1 MLDPGG
7 NPGGGCCVQAESRW
21 VVARLEGP
29 RPSPALGSPGLL
41 GRLPS
46 SEPCAPLPRL
56 CAPGEERPR
65 RPRESREGGRGQRK
79 LWEVG
84 SWGRPWAVAE
94 SHRAPLT
101 LPPERL
107 FPFLSGLRRAGREP
121 AQGRGLGVPGPGQP
135 GLNPFPPGLSA
146 WRRPGPGRPARPAPA
161 AGYTEVEGLT
171 GHALCTYSYS

>member
-1 MLDPGG
+1 MRGWRDH
-7 NPGGGCCVQAESRW
+7 
-21 VVARLEGP
+21 ARHLRSGH
-29 RPSPALGSPGLL
+29 RGSW

-65 RPRESREGGRGQRK
+65 RPHESREGGRGQRK

-107 FPFLSGLRRAGREP
+107 FPFLSGVRRAGREP
-121 AQGRGLGVPGPGQP
+121 TLGRGLGVPGPGQP
-135 GLNPFPPGLSA
+135 GLNPFPPGLSS

-161 AGYTEVEGLT
+161 AGHTEVEGLT